1 MFTPTRAISSPIAR
15 AYIAQSTR
23 RASTH
28 PARTQPPPPPPP
40 RPFHRPPPPPLE
52 GTTEAEEPGT
62 PTAQP
67 RQGPLRHIWPFSKGI
82 AATPSLPPLPV
93 QAANWTEPRDP
104 ERGRRAAE
112 QVVRT
117 GKLDE
122 RYRDPAKKVNRI
134 IIAMPL
140 VIYLG
145 WVLWQRRFEGV
156 EQKTFPRVRGQ
167 EELR

>member
-1 MFTPTRAISSPIAR
+1 MFTPARALPSPLSR
-15 AYIAQSTR
+15 AYIQQCR
-23 RASTH
+23 RHSSTH
-28 PARTQPPPPPPP
+28 PSRAQPPPPP
-40 RPFHRPPPPPLE
+40 RPFHRPPPTSPE
-52 GTTEAEEPGT
+52 TTPAG
-62 PTAQP
+62 PTSAKAQP

-82 AATPSLPPLPV
+82 ATPSLPPLPV

-122 RYRDPAKKVNRI
+122 RYKDPAKKVNRI

-156 EQKTFPRVRGQ
+156 EQKTFPRVRRQ